1 MTRFLVLGLTPPPP
15 PLLLLFSFFSAAGTY
30 CKNGVQEL
38 CDGGTYASDAGRSVP
53 CTDECDA
60 GYFCVPGSTSA
71 QNQKCGFQKYVGVWW
86 QPLLRCL
93 SLTVRPSQLL
103 PGGLVLPGAHSTW
116 LLRHWLRQPRDVFRR
131 VAVPPGVLLRQR
143 IEKPVPCTFCMCE
156 AAFGI
161 FSRRAL
167 APSCSAALSR
177 VCVCVSIQGGNYGEE
192 PELTSSECNGPCSAG
207 YFCPPGSTSA
217 TEKEVR
223 VCLPISSVH
232 LDPPF
237 SSPSPLSV
245 FIAVWSQHGDSQHGV
260 LPCPQYEPFF
270 AFAVLLWLRLTSLLP
285 RLPTHRRESGP
296 LLHRGFANDA
306 HRRSSV
312 PRRQLL
318 CQRHAV

>member
-1 MTRFLVLGLTPPPP
+1 MVLTRATLAALCRARTSVTQGTFVCLGPHPPKTKSVVFKSTWAFGGSHCCGVCRSPCAHRSYCPAGSSFPEPIQLGYFGTGSVNPETFSGESPCPP
-15 PLLLLFSFFSAAGTY
+15 GFYCANALKNPCPVRFACVRLLL
-30 CKNGVQEL
+30 
-38 CDGGTYASDAGRSVP
+38 
-53 CTDECDA
+53 
-60 GYFCVPGSTSA
+60 GYFPV
-71 QNQKCGFQKYVGVWW
+71 
-86 QPLLRCL
+86 
-93 SLTVRPSQLL
+93 VRS
-103 PGGLVLPGAHSTW
+103 
-116 LLRHWLRQPRDVFRR
+116 
-131 VAVPPGVLLRQR
+131 PPH
-143 IEKPVPCTFCMCE
+143 
-156 AAFGI
+156 
-161 FSRRAL
+161 
-167 APSCSAALSR
+167 AALPFP

-296 LLHRGFANDA
+296 LLHRGFTNDA